1 MVRLRRVSA
10 CESVVEHIKEQ
21 IINGKLKPGDRLPSE
36 QRLSELLGVSR
47 GTLREA
53 IKKLQLM
60 GVVAVR
66 QGEGTFVTKV
76 SPGEMMRTLS
86 PMLLMDH
93 TSILE
98 LIEARKIIEAETAYL
113 CCLRASP
120 VEIEEIEA
128 NLQAMIECSSL
139 EHFDELDIEFHMRL
153 AKAAKNRVL
162 FRILE
167 TLRDLLFAQIRE
179 VLKDPEGAAR
189 ACKYHR
195 LIFSALEGRDP
206 ELARRHML
214 AHLKN
219 VEDTLVQMLLHDSS
233 DEPERPLQGGSAH
246 V

>member
-1 MVRLRRVSA
+1 MGQLRRVSA
-10 CESVVEHIKEQ
+10 CESVVEYIKNG
-21 IINGKLKPGDRLPSE
+21 IIDGRLKPGDRLPSE

-53 IKKLQLM
+53 FKKLQLM

-76 SPGEMMRTLS
+76 SPGAMMRSLS

-93 TSILE
+93 SSILE
-98 LIEARKIIEAETAYL
+98 LIEARKIIEAETASL

-120 VEIEEIEA
+120 AEIEEIESI
-128 NLQAMIECSSL
+128 LKAMTECSNLDL

-162 FRILE
+162 LRILE
-167 TLRDLLFAQIRE
+167 TLRDLLFEQIRE
-179 VLKDPEGAAR
+179 VLKDPEGATR

-195 LIFSALEGRDP
+195 QIYSALVDRDP
-206 ELARRHML
+206 KLAKRHML

-219 VEDTLVQMLLHDSS
+219 VEDTLVQMLLHEKPIES
-233 DEPERPLQGGSAH
+233 
-246 V
+246 